1 MENQNTTPQPKLKLT
16 IGNPE
21 NYVSKK
27 LEADGKT
34 RKIRVAYLADGS
46 PEAIAQYN
54 QDMVDATGSVSQDK
68 ATKKPLFTLSI
79 EKFSKPSGTIERS
92 VRADGT
98 VGWYID
104 NSEEQL
110 MDKIMSGKSAEEQ
123 RDYNAEKRAEIAANL
138 KAMLS
143 AKRNKIVVAETETEK
158 L

>member
-1 MENQNTTPQPKLKLT
+1 MENQNSTPTPKVTLT

-27 LEADGKT
+27 LESDGKT
-34 RKIRVAYLADGS
+34 RKIRVAYLVSGS
-46 PEAIAQYN
+46 KEAIEQYN
-54 QDMVDATGSVSQDK
+54 QDMVDATGAVSQDK
-68 ATKKPLFTLSI
+68 VTGKPLFTLSI
-79 EKFSKPSGTIERS
+79 EKFGKLSGTIERS

-98 VGWYID
+98 VGWFID

-123 RDYNAEKRAEIAANL
+123 RDYNAEKRAEIASNL
-138 KAMLS
+138 KTMLATKR
-143 AKRNKIVVAETETEK
+143 AKVVVVAEEK